1 MTTDE
6 IKNQLV
12 KIITEQA
19 RDHKADLLSGVP
31 FLARGIA
38 GRVYE
43 KGIGII
49 PTVVEKLLIQI
60 SESFLSMTGAD
71 LLRLLTEIKMKA
83 EYNR

>member
-6 IKNQLV
+6 IKEQLV

-19 RDHKADLLSGVP
+19 RERKNDLLSEVP
-31 FLARGIA
+31 FLVRGVA

-43 KGIGII
+43 KGISDI
-49 PTVVEKLLIQI
+49 PLVVEKLLVQI